1 MMNTRKQCIKSRR
14 RSLRFVI
21 SGKWFKE
28 FVQAEREN
36 DLNVMT
42 LLRSTWGFR

>member
-14 RSLRFVI
+14 YSLRFVK
-21 SGKWFKE
+21 SDKWFKE

-42 LLRSTWGFR
+42 LLRFTWGIR